1 MSQHAVLYPHD
12 LSERDGMFIKL
23 CAVFVC
29 SPASMTCT
37 QGFKLGWKLFGMWMG
52 MTIALFII
60 AIVVFIIFA
69 RMDWDEEVRKANDRI
84 GADDAPIAVGH

>member
-1 MSQHAVLYPHD
+1 
-12 LSERDGMFIKL
+12 
-23 CAVFVC
+23 
-29 SPASMTCT
+29 MTCT

-84 GADDAPIAVGH
+84 GSDDAPIAVGH